1 MTDIPALD
9 KLLKYKLIN
18 EEDLQKRIRELAA
31 IINEDYA
38 GEELLLICILRG
50 GVMFMTDLMRHL
62 DVPNAIDFMSVSS
75 YGVGARESS
84 GTVRITLD
92 LRTDIKDKNVILVED
107 IVDSGNTVKSVVDM
121 LEMRGPKSVKICSL
135 LDKIERRT
143 ADVKIDYIGFQIPDE
158 FVFGY
163 GLDIDEYYRNL
174 PYIGVANPDVFII
187 PE

>member
-1 MTDIPALD
+1 MTTIPALKD
-9 KLLKYKLIN
+9 LLKYKLIN
-18 EEDLQKRIRELAA
+18 EEDLQTRVKELAE
-31 IINEDYA
+31 IINEDFA

-50 GVMFMTDLMRHL
+50 GVMFMTDLMRHINI
-62 DVPNAIDFMSVSS
+62 PNAIDFMSVAS
-75 YGVGARESS
+75 YGAGAREST

-92 LRTDIKDKNVILVED
+92 LRTDIRGKNVILVED
-107 IVDSGNTVKSVVDM
+107 IVDSGNTVKSVIEF
-121 LEMRGPKSVKICSL
+121 LETREPKTLKICTL

-143 ADVKIDYIGFQIPDE
+143 ADVKIDYIGFEIPDE

-163 GLDIDEYYRNL
+163 GLDIDEFYRNL